1 MLVVIPSAR
10 EVRLDYLEPLIAH
23 GCRFVVV
30 DDSPGRIS
38 IDHPQ
43 FRVYNWG
50 HQERDLGRLGSAIP
64 RGNGACRDYGFLI
77 AWRESD
83 PNEVI
88 VALDDDCRVA
98 DPEWAKAAEATLAES
113 PRPRVSTGKRHW
125 NVLDLYD
132 DDVPAQLFPRGF
144 PYASRVGYER
154 ASLGQTS
161 IAKPVFHLGLWQGVF
176 DVNAIDKL
184 EGPAF
189 VHPEARLRVPSVVVP
204 RGALVSA
211 CSMNMIFR
219 RELIPAVY
227 QLPMAIEVMPGWRID
242 RYGDIWGGFITKT
255 LMDARGDDFAVGAPM
270 ITHLKEGNAL
280 RNTWQEHLC
289 HLVNDEFIS
298 LLDAI
303 PLSSTSPG
311 TSYLELVARLSDY
324 FGTAQASPLL
334 GGYLRHLAR
343 CMDAWV
349 RALAAPS

>member
-30 DDSPGRIS
+30 DDSEGRIRL
-38 IDHPQ
+38 DHPQ
-43 FRVYNWG
+43 FRVYNWS
-50 HQERDLGRLGSAIP
+50 HQTRDLGPLTAAIP

-77 AWRESD
+77 AWRESS
-83 PNEVI
+83 PGEVI
-88 VALDDDCRVA
+88 VALDDDCLVK
-98 DPEWAKAAEATLAES
+98 DPEWANRAEAALGDGS
-113 PRPRVSTGKRHW
+113 RPVVDTSALHW

-132 DDVPAQLFPRGF
+132 NAPDQLFPRGF

-154 ASLGQTS
+154 ATWGPARAT
-161 IAKPVFHLGLWQGVF
+161 KPLFHLGLWQGVF

-189 VHPEARLRVPSVVVP
+189 VHADARLRVASAVVP
-204 RGALVSA
+204 HGTLVSA

-227 QLPMAIEVMPGWRID
+227 QLPMAIDVMPGWRID
-242 RYGDIWGGFITKT
+242 RYGDIWGGFITKR
-255 LMDARGDDFAVGAPM
+255 LMDARGDAFSVGAPM

-289 HLVNDEFIS
+289 HLVNDEFIE
-298 LLDAI
+298 LLMAADLGGAV
-303 PLSSTSPG
+303 SSS
-311 TSYLELVARLSDY
+311 SYLELYARLPEH
-324 FGTAQASPLL
+324 FARAKASPLL
-334 GGYLRHLAR
+334 RGYLEHLAR

-349 RALAAPS
+349 CALARA